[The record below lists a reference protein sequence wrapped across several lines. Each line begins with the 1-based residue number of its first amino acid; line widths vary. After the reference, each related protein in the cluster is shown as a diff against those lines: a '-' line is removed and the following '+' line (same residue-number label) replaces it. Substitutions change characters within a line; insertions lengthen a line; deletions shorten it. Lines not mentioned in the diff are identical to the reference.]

1 MKLNFLSRL
10 TRMRNNNMKKNI
22 ISLTSLL
29 LLISLGPINAVL
41 YTPALPMLAKY
52 YRVSQGSIQD
62 AVGVF
67 MLAML

>member
-1 MKLNFLSRL
+1 
-10 TRMRNNNMKKNI
+10 MKKNI

-62 AVGVF
+62 TVGVF